1 MALDTLIGSS
11 YYTLVR
17 SNHLNIELSVLF
29 GRCTRFMTGVMDFED
44 RLVPIGNP

>member
-11 YYTLVR
+11 SYTLVR
-17 SNHLNIELSVLF
+17 SNHLNIRTVLF
-29 GRCTRFMTGVMDFED
+29 GRCTSFVTGVMDFED